1 MMINKINN
9 TKTIAADDPQFAII
23 FTPPFLSFHIILW
36 KNDKMCEYFLD
47 SCFFYGLNLGNFT
60 HILSFLLCF

>member
-1 MMINKINN
+1 MIINKINN

-36 KNDKMCEYFLD
+36 EKDKMCE
-47 SCFFYGLNLGNFT
+47 
-60 HILSFLLCF
+60 